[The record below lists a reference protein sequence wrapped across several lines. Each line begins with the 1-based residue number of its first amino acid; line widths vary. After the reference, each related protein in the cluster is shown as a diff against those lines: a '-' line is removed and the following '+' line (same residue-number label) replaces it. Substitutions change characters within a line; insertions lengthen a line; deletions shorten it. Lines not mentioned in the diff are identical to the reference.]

1 MTEMPP
7 SFATRRRGKLTVARV
22 AGDGANRPLT
32 VVWSM
37 LNLNPGFMGG
47 TEEYAA
53 GLMREIVTA
62 RSAATDGGPQLVALT
77 TKAGASF
84 AVDSVERRVVRAL
97 PGGRSLA
104 RRLRVFLVSSL
115 HRPLVRL
122 YFADADVVFYPF
134 TALMP
139 LVTHV
144 PTCVLVHDL
153 QHLELPRNF
162 SMAQRIYRSLAYDR
176 RITRADSIVAVS
188 ESTRA
193 SIMHRLRISGDRIH
207 VIPPGIDGRF
217 FTPRDPAAPQ
227 PSTEFLYY
235 PARGLPHK
243 NHATL
248 FEAFGRLRASRP
260 ELRLVLTGGDAA
272 LLGTLPVGVVHEGR
286 VSRERV
292 RELYQTA
299 SAMVFA
305 SAFEGY
311 GLPPLEAMACG
322 APVATSNAGSLPEV
336 CGDAVEY
343 FNPHSA
349 DEMAAAIHTVLSNSD
364 EYRQRGYR
372 HVSSRTI
379 ERSARAYEQLWQ
391 SLVDTN

>member
-1 MTEMPP
+1 
-7 SFATRRRGKLTVARV
+7 
-22 AGDGANRPLT
+22 
-32 VVWSM
+32 M

-47 TEEYAA
+47 TEEYAS
-53 GLMREIVTA
+53 GLQREIVVTGAASTA
-62 RSAATDGGPQLVALT
+62 GTRIVALT
-77 TKAGASF
+77 TGAGAGF
-84 AVDSVERRVVRAL
+84 AIDGVETRVVRGL

-104 RRLRVFLVSSL
+104 RRIRVFLVSTL
-115 HRPLVRL
+115 YRPLLSR

-139 LVTHV
+139 LISRV

-176 RITRADSIVAVS
+176 RITHADAIVAVS

-193 SIMHRLRISGDRIH
+193 SIMHRLRIGGHRIQ

-217 FTPRDPAAPQ
+217 FTPRATPAAESGDQ
-227 PSTEFLYY
+227 FLYY

-243 NHATL
+243 NHSTL
-248 FEAFGRLRASRP
+248 FEAFRLLRQSRP
-260 ELRLVLTGGDAA
+260 DLRLVLTGGDGH
-272 LLGTLPVGVVHEGR
+272 LLGPLPEGVTHEGR

-299 SAMVFA
+299 SALVFA

-322 APVATSNAGSLPEV
+322 APVASSNAGSLPEV

-343 FNPHSA
+343 FSPLSA
-349 DEMAAAIHTVLSNSD
+349 ADMVHAVSTVLDNPD
-364 EYRQRGYR
+364 EYRRRGYL
-372 HVSSRTI
+372 HVETRTI
-379 ERSARAYEQLWQ
+379 EQSARQYEKLWE
-391 SLVDTN
+391 SLAAHA

>member
-1 MTEMPP
+1 M
-7 SFATRRRGKLTVARV
+7 
-22 AGDGANRPLT
+22 T

-53 GLMREIVTA
+53 GLMRELVA
-62 RSAATDGGPQLVALT
+62 RNARTEADGFTLVALT
-77 TKAGASF
+77 TRAGASF
-84 AVDSVERRVVRAL
+84 AVDGVERRVIRGL

-104 RRLRVFLVSSL
+104 RRVRVFLSASL
-115 HRPLVRL
+115 RVPLVRRYL
-122 YFADADVVFYPF
+122 ADTDVVFYPF

-139 LVTHV
+139 LVTSV

-162 SMAQRIYRSLAYDR
+162 TVAQRVYRSLAYDR
-176 RITRADSIVAVS
+176 RITHADAIVAVS

-193 SIMHRLRISGDRIH
+193 SIMHRLRISGDRIR
-207 VIPPGIDGRF
+207 VIPPGIDGHF
-217 FTPRDPAAPQ
+217 FTARDAAQAQPRDP
-227 PSTEFLYY
+227 FLYY

-243 NHATL
+243 NHTTL
-248 FEAFGRLRASRP
+248 FEAFARLRESRP
-260 ELRLVLTGGDAA
+260 RLRLVLTGSDGH
-272 LLGTLPVGVVHEGR
+272 LLGPLPRGVVHEGR

-322 APVATSNAGSLPEV
+322 APVASSNAGSLPEV
-336 CGDAVEY
+336 CGDAVEF
-343 FNPHSA
+343 FNPLSA
-349 DEMAAAIHTVLSNSD
+349 TEMTQAINTVLD
-364 EYRQRGYR
+364 HGDDYRQRGYQ
-372 HVSSRTI
+372 HVATRTI
-379 ERSARAYEQLWQ
+379 AQSALEYEKLWQ
-391 SLVDTN
+391 SLVRHN